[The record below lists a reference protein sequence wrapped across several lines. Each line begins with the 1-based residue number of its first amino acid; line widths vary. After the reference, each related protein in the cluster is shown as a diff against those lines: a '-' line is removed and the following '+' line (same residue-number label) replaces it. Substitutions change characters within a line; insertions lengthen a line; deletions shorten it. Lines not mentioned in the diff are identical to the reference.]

1 MSSYEKLQNGLQLV
15 REKHYQQQQ
24 LNKYNIFIHYYKQ
37 DIDNLYHIVLQYYEV
52 DYNDFLK
59 LVYNTSIEV

>member
-15 REKHYQQQQ
+15 REKHDQQQ
-24 LNKYNIFIHYYKQ
+24 KKHHYDVFINYYKQ
-37 DIDNLYHIVLQYYEV
+37 DIDNLYHIVLQYYHV

-59 LVYNTSIEV
+59 LIYNTSIEV